1 MVMRRLALALLT
13 DRNGVIDLNLPIS
26 GSINDRQFSVF
37 GLVLQV
43 IGNLI
48 AKAITAPFALLTGGG
63 GDDDFSQIEFVP
75 GTTTMTPAS
84 APVLER
90 VAKALADRPALRM
103 TVTGAADPSSE
114 AEAMQAAAL
123 EAGLRTEQRR
133 ELARAGQAASADAAL
148 PPLSTADRT
157 RLVSLVYS
165 ETRLPDKPRNLIGL
179 AKTLP
184 LEEMEALLK
193 QATVVSPDS
202 TRELAVQRG
211 LAVRDALIGKGLA
224 AERLFLGTP
233 KVGAA
238 TDGATAWTPRVLL
251 SLSAS

>member
-114 AEAMQAAAL
+114 A
-123 EAGLRTEQRR
+123 
-133 ELARAGQAASADAAL
+133 DAAL

-224 AERLFLGTP
+224 AERLFLGAP

-238 TDGATAWTPRVLL
+238 AGGATAWTPRVLL